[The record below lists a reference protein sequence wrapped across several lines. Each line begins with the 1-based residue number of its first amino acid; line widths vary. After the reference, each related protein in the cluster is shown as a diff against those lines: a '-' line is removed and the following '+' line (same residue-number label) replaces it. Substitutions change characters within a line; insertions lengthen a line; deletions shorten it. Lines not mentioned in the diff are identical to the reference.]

1 MGMITAKYQN
11 KTSRL
16 WGKDCTGSVMG
27 PGRLQLSN
35 GEATDRGRKFCWSKL
50 HILQRKEYPALRS
63 GVWSLRTE
71 NLDIPGSCLCL

>member
-1 MGMITAKYQN
+1 MGMIIAKYQN

-35 GEATDRGRKFCWSKL
+35 GEATIEGGNFVGQSCIFC
-50 HILQRKEYPALRS
+50 KERNIQPSVVAC
-63 GVWSLRTE
+63 GV
-71 NLDIPGSCLCL
+71 

>member
-1 MGMITAKYQN
+1 MGMIIAKYQN

-35 GEATDRGRKFCWSKL
+35 GEIF
-50 HILQRKEYPALRS
+50 HISDL
-63 GVWSLRTE
+63 
-71 NLDIPGSCLCL
+71 NIPYFVIHNVPG